1 MSTYHAQDSLI
12 YDVLNV
18 GAFSV
23 IVKSSRT
30 FDLRLK
36 LYGWGTREIH
46 PKVDSKTQNMSPVWA
61 MTPIS
66 RQHWLHSNMTG
77 CLKTNERVY

>member
-30 FDLRLK
+30 FVSTFGGD
-36 LYGWGTREIH
+36 GG
-46 PKVDSKTQNMSPVWA
+46 
-61 MTPIS
+61 
-66 RQHWLHSNMTG
+66 G
-77 CLKTNERVY
+77 G